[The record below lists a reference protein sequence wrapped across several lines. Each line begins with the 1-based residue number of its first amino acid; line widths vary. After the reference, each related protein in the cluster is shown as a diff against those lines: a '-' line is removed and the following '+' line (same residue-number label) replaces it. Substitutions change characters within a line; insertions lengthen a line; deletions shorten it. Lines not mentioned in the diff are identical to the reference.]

1 MKKRYKIP
9 LTIGIFMIVL
19 GLGIFLYSP
28 VSNYVNNKNMHDS
41 INDYTDAISRMYNDT
56 DTSQLSREIEQIS
69 SERST
74 DYTVSE
80 YIEEKNIKPDPQK
93 KEINWAYISLLREQ
107 MEQYNKELLEYGQ
120 YELNDPFAYEQ
131 PSFDLAS
138 YTLYDNVFGHI
149 SAPAIGMDLPI
160 YLGANQYN
168 MNFGAVHLSYSSMP
182 IGGKSTNAVFAA
194 HRGYIGRIFFDNIVF
209 LSEGDDVY
217 ITNPW
222 EELHYRVIRT
232 EVISPYD
239 ISKCYIQEDK
249 DLITLLTCHPYGSNE
264 QRYMVV
270 CERVDSGED
279 NEQ

>member
-1 MKKRYKIP
+1 MKKRYKAA
-9 LTIGIFMIVL
+9 LAIGVILIIT

-28 VSNYVNNKNMHDS
+28 ISNYLNNKNMQNS
-41 INDYTDAISRMYNDT
+41 INDYDNAVSQMYNDT
-56 DTSQLSREIEQIS
+56 DTEELKKQIEKIS

-74 DYTVSE
+74 DYTVSD
-80 YIEEKNIKPDPQK
+80 YIEENNIKPDPNK

-107 MEQYNKELLEYGQ
+107 MEEYNAQLLEYGQ

-138 YTLYDNVFGHI
+138 YSLYDNVFGHI
-149 SAPAIGMDLPI
+149 SAPAIDMDLPI

-168 MNFGAVHLSYSSMP
+168 MNFGAVQLSYSSMP

-194 HRGYIGRIFFDNIVF
+194 HRGYIGKIFFDNIVF
-209 LSEGDDVY
+209 LEEGDDVY

-222 EELHYRVIRT
+222 EKLHYKVAYT
-232 EVISPYD
+232 EIISPYD
-239 ISKCYIQEDK
+239 IEKCYIQKDR
-249 DLITLLTCHPYGSNE
+249 DLITLLTCHPYGYSE

-270 CERVDSGED
+270 CERVE
-279 NEQ
+279 E